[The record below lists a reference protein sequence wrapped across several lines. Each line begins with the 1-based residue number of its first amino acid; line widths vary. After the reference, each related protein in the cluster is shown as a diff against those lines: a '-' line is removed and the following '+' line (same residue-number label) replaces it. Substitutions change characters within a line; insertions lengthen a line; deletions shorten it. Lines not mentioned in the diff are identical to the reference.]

1 MVAIMLVPI
10 FVACSSEKDPE
21 VAVDQADR
29 EVTTT
34 VEETTTT
41 TEAPSAPDAA
51 QLYMEAL
58 GTGTVDGSAPM
69 RDLSAEG
76 SPARLYGEH
85 FIAMYT
91 AYRSTGYPI
100 PTQTA
105 KVEKD
110 GSVTLCDD
118 EVVGDSEPCLTYGD
132 FEADA
137 SGKLTNF
144 TVNGTAI
151 DGRLLRPNGETVN
164 AQGGTLRVLSGYKS
178 VESDAYFIT
187 LEVKAGDAA
196 LAVYSFD
203 ASYVDPGGAQFSA
216 DSQNGISP
224 GDDLQPGAST
234 VVLLAFSGA
243 NPGGRLVFPV
253 TNAVSYDSSDATF
266 QA

>member
-1 MVAIMLVPI
+1 MAAAMIVLIV
-10 FVACSSEKDPE
+10 VACSSEKDPK
-21 VAVDQADR
+21 VAVDQDR

-34 VEETTTT
+34 AEETTTT

-85 FIAMYT
+85 FIAIFT
-91 AYRSTGYPI
+91 AYRSTGSPVY
-100 PTQTA
+100 TQTA
-105 KVEKD
+105 TVQKD

-118 EVVGDSEPCLTYGD
+118 GLADGIEPCPTYGD
-132 FEADA
+132 FQADA

-151 DGRLLRPNGETVN
+151 DGRLLRPSGETVN
-164 AQGGTLRVLSGYKS
+164 AQGATLRVLSGYKS
-178 VESDAYFIT
+178 IQSDAYFIT

-196 LAVYSFD
+196 LSVYSFN

-216 DSQNGISP
+216 DSLSGISP
-224 GDDLQPGAST
+224 SDDLQPGAST
-234 VVLLAFSGA
+234 VVVLAFKGA

-253 TNAVSYDSSDATF
+253 TNAVSYESSDAKF